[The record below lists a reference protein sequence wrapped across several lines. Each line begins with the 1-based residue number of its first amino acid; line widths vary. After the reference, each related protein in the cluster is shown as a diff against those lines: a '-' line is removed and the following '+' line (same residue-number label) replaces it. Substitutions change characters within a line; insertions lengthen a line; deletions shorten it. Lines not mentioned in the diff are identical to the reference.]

1 LHSLGERESG
11 RQSLKQALTALRTAL
26 EERCREH
33 SPYQWARTQV
43 NIGLTLL
50 TLSRRGGG
58 NKVAN
63 AAIAAFNEALSVYR
77 EANAGRDIA
86 MVESLLAEAQAL
98 NR

>member
-1 LHSLGERESG
+1 LRSLGERESG
-11 RQSLKQALTALRTAL
+11 TQSLKQALTALRAAL
-26 EERCREH
+26 EERCREQ

-63 AAIAAFNEALSVYR
+63 AAIAAFKEAT
-77 EANAGRDIA
+77 
-86 MVESLLAEAQAL
+86 EAQAL

>member
-1 LHSLGERESG
+1 MTRDRVPQEWSKVQSNLGNALRSLGERESG
-11 RQSLKQALTALRTAL
+11 TQSLKQALTALRAAL
-26 EERCREH
+26 EERCREQ

-63 AAIAAFNEALSVYR
+63 AAIAAFKEAT
-77 EANAGRDIA
+77 
-86 MVESLLAEAQAL
+86 EAQAL